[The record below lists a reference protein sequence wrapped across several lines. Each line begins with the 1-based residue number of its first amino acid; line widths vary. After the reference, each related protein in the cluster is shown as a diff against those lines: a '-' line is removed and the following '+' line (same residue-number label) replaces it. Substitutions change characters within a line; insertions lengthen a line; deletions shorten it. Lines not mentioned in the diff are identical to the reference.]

1 MAYNKS
7 RHVESAQKYL
17 HQDKVAQA
25 IAEYQNILKHEPRD
39 EVTLMTIGDLYVR
52 QGETFQAL
60 EYFERLAKL
69 FLADG
74 FVTKAI
80 AIYKKIAK
88 LAPEETRPVERLAEL
103 YVQQGV
109 LSEARPIYL
118 HLAEAHER
126 AGRQPEAA
134 ALLRKLLDAEPDN
147 LRVQTRLAEMLVV
160 LGKPGEAVAGYLAA
174 AEQVHR
180 RGDHAEAVRYSDV
193 ALKIRPNDVPASTL
207 KARAL
212 TAAGRRGEAE
222 TVLSGLPE
230 LEAGGEAAELLLDF
244 YVESGELDRAGT
256 LATKIFNRNS
266 KHFAPAQRV
275 AAALLESENPE
286 SAVTLLGL
294 VREPLT
300 DAGEHE
306 SLSHMLI
313 RCSERLP
320 ALLEPREW
328 LVELYGR
335 ASDSFRLPDALASLA
350 AAYEAAGQTENAQKT
365 YEQLLDRDPENEGVR
380 RNFKRLQGESGVA
393 GAASAA
399 SPTGEAGKA
408 EGELDEDTQLFV
420 SQSLT
425 DVDLF
430 SSYGLTQKAIDLL
443 EIVRQ
448 RVPRHTPTLERLLD
462 LSLGAGDERRT
473 AELAAQLEQIHSE
486 RGHTSPADRYA
497 ELRSRFER
505 ASGGQKRSAAE
516 TAAVTTAIPVPAGID
531 AVVADAVVA
540 ASAPVGSAPGET
552 EKAAL
557 TQDLVHGVHEF
568 DLSEEWAA
576 LSQQLDVTGAVV
588 EEAAKGPAEFV
599 VAPAEPLEPVE
610 LLELVV
616 DEFGGADAGAAD
628 SDALHMADPEAEII
642 GAPAIPDFGAPGAS
656 LDIGGQT
663 SSTAGAE
670 LSAAGAEPAIAD
682 LQPAGA
688 GLEPTGAGL
697 ELTTARTEPIG
708 AVAEPT
714 AASVL
719 LTHAVD
725 GSLPDSALGEPE
737 QVLELNGAD
746 GGETV
751 GAPLTSADDFLNSL
765 SGELDVVLP
774 ASASKIPEE
783 ATAGNGAGREASGD
797 HIPEMISAEAPG
809 PLTDLFD
816 EFRAGLDESEHDEDP
831 ETHYNLGT
839 AYREMGLLEE
849 SISEF
854 QKVVQWMDRE
864 AAHRSARGA
873 VTGGNGK
880 THVFRYPM
888 QCYTLLGLAFMDKGE
903 SAIAA
908 MWYTRAL
915 ETPGLDQDSI
925 LALRYDLGVAQEL
938 AGDSLAAR
946 KSFSQVYGMN
956 IDYRDVAE
964 RLAALGKG

>member
-1 MAYNKS
+1 MSYNKS
-7 RHVESAQKYL
+7 RHVDSAQKYL

-39 EVTLMTIGDLYVR
+39 QVTLMTIGDLYVR

-118 HLAEAHER
+118 HLADVHER

-147 LRVQTRLAEMLVV
+147 LRVQTRLAEML
-160 LGKPGEAVAGYLAA
+160 LAIGKPGEAVAGYLAA

-212 TAAGRRGEAE
+212 AAAGRRSDAE
-222 TVLSGLPE
+222 TVLRGLPE
-230 LEAGGEAAELLLDF
+230 LEGGGEAADLLLDF
-244 YVESGELDRAGT
+244 YLEAGELENAGT
-256 LATKIFNRNS
+256 LATKIFARNS
-266 KHFAPAQRV
+266 KHFVPAQRV
-275 AAALLESENPE
+275 AAAQLETENPE
-286 SAVTLLGL
+286 SALTLLGL
-294 VREPLT
+294 VRESMT

-306 SLSHMLI
+306 SLSQMLI
-313 RCSERLP
+313 RCIERLP

-335 ASDSFRLPDALASLA
+335 ASDSFRLPDALANLA
-350 AAYEAAGQTENAQKT
+350 AAYEAAGQAERAQKT

-380 RNFKRLQGESGVA
+380 RNFKRLQGESGVE

-399 SPTGEAGKA
+399 SPLEAA
-408 EGELDEDTQLFV
+408 ATTDAELDEETQLFV
-420 SQSLT
+420 TQSLT

-473 AELAAQLEQIHSE
+473 AELAAKLEQIHSE
-486 RGHTSPADRYA
+486 RGDTSPADRYA

-505 ASGGQKRSAAE
+505 ASGSAKKSAAE
-516 TAAVTTAIPVPAGID
+516 SPAVTPDIPVPADTEAGVT
-531 AVVADAVVA
+531 AADAQTV
-540 ASAPVGSAPGET
+540 SPEQGEP
-552 EKAAL
+552 EKAAPVQNL
-557 TQDLVHGVHEF
+557 AEEFGVHEI

-576 LSQQLDVTGAVV
+576 LSEQLDVTGGGTGAV
-588 EEAAKGPAEFV
+588 AKGPEEFV
-599 VAPAEPLEPVE
+599 VAPAEPAVAEI
-610 LLELVV
+610 
-616 DEFGGADAGAAD
+616 DESNSDGADLGAAD
-628 SDALHMADPEAEII
+628 STGLRIAESEAESTAANSAAETA
-642 GAPAIPDFGAPGAS
+642 GE
-656 LDIGGQT
+656 T
-663 SSTAGAE
+663 SSTAGAQPVSGEAPLMSGIDGVEAGTPDAVQAESEQLLE
-670 LSAAGAEPAIAD
+670 LSGPDAGGAAD
-682 LQPAGA
+682 
-688 GLEPTGAGL
+688 
-697 ELTTARTEPIG
+697 
-708 AVAEPT
+708 
-714 AASVL
+714 
-719 LTHAVD
+719 
-725 GSLPDSALGEPE
+725 
-737 QVLELNGAD
+737 
-746 GGETV
+746 
-751 GAPLTSADDFLNSL
+751 APLLSADDFLNSL
-765 SGELDVVLP
+765 SSELDVVLP
-774 ASASKIPEE
+774 ARHDEIPEQ
-783 ATAGNGAGREASGD
+783 AAPSNGAGEEASAGE
-797 HIPEMISAEAPG
+797 IPETISTEPAG
-809 PLTDLFD
+809 PLTDVFD
-816 EFRAGLDESEHDEDP
+816 EFRAGLDESDNDEDP

-839 AYREMGLLEE
+839 AYREMGLVEE

-864 AAHRSARGA
+864 AAHHAGRGTA
-873 VTGGNGK
+873 DHAAAGKGRNGK
-880 THVFRYPM
+880 RHVFRYPM
-888 QCYTLLGLAFMDKGE
+888 QCLTLLGLAFMDKGE

-908 MWYTRAL
+908 MWYARAL

-946 KSFSQVYGMN
+946 RSFSQVYGMN

>member
-1 MAYNKS
+1 MMAYNKS
-7 RHVESAQKYL
+7 RHVDSAQKYL

-25 IAEYQNILKHEPRD
+25 IGEYQNILKHEPRD
-39 EVTLMTIGDLYVR
+39 QVTLMTIGDLYVR

-118 HLAEAHER
+118 HLADVHER

-147 LRVQTRLAEMLVV
+147 LRVQTRLAEMLVT

-180 RGDHAEAVRYSDV
+180 RGDHAEAVRYSDI

-212 TAAGRRGEAE
+212 AASGRRSDAE

-230 LEAGGEAAELLLDF
+230 LEGGGEAAELLLDF
-244 YVESGELDRAGT
+244 YLEAGELESAGT
-256 LATKIFNRNS
+256 LATRIFARNS

-275 AAALLESENPE
+275 AGAQLETENPE
-286 SAVTLLGL
+286 SALTLLGL
-294 VREPLT
+294 VRESMT

-306 SLSHMLI
+306 SLSQMLI
-313 RCSERLP
+313 RCIERLP

-335 ASDSFRLPDALASLA
+335 ASDSFRLPDALANLA
-350 AAYEAAGQTENAQKT
+350 AAYEAAGQAERAQKT

-380 RNFKRLQGESGVA
+380 RNFKRLRGETGVE

-399 SPTGEAGKA
+399 SPLGAPATADA
-408 EGELDEDTQLFV
+408 ELDEATELFV
-420 SQSLT
+420 SQSLI

-473 AELAAQLEQIHSE
+473 TELAAQLEQIHTE

-505 ASGGQKRSAAE
+505 ASGGTKNSAAE
-516 TAAVTTAIPVPAGID
+516 SPAPTPDIPVRAETE
-531 AVVADAVVA
+531 ATVTAEAAAAAADAQTVSPEQA
-540 ASAPVGSAPGET
+540 EA
-552 EKAAL
+552 EKAAPA
-557 TQDLVHGVHEF
+557 QNSAEEFGVHEI
-568 DLSEEWAA
+568 DLSDEWAA
-576 LSQQLDVTGAVV
+576 LSEQLDVTGAGAGAV
-588 EEAAKGPAEFV
+588 ANGPEEFV
-599 VAPAEPLEPVE
+599 VAPVEPVE
-610 LLELVV
+610 PVEPVVAEL
-616 DEFGGADAGAAD
+616 DGADSGGGDSGALRIAE
-628 SDALHMADPEAEII
+628 PEAE
-642 GAPAIPDFGAPGAS
+642 GTAANSTAET
-656 LDIGGQT
+656 GGET
-663 SSTAGAE
+663 SSTAVAETVSGEASLMDGIGGVDAGTPDFVQAESEQILE
-670 LSAAGAEPAIAD
+670 LSGPDAGGTAD
-682 LQPAGA
+682 
-688 GLEPTGAGL
+688 
-697 ELTTARTEPIG
+697 
-708 AVAEPT
+708 
-714 AASVL
+714 
-719 LTHAVD
+719 
-725 GSLPDSALGEPE
+725 
-737 QVLELNGAD
+737 
-746 GGETV
+746 
-751 GAPLTSADDFLNSL
+751 APLLSADDFLNSL

-774 ASASKIPEE
+774 ASRDEIPEQP
-783 ATAGNGAGREASGD
+783 APPNGAGEEGSRGD
-797 HIPEMISAEAPG
+797 IPETISAEPPG
-809 PLTDLFD
+809 PLTDVFD
-816 EFRAGLDESEHDEDP
+816 EFRAGLDESDNDEDP

-839 AYREMGLLEE
+839 AYREMGLVEE

-864 AAHRSARGA
+864 AAYHAGRGTA
-873 VTGGNGK
+873 DHAAAGKGRNGK
-880 THVFRYPM
+880 RHVFRYPM
-888 QCYTLLGLAFMDKGE
+888 QCLTLLGLAFMDKGE

-908 MWYTRAL
+908 MWYARAL

>member
-1 MAYNKS
+1 MSYNKS
-7 RHVESAQKYL
+7 RHVDSAQKYL

-39 EVTLMTIGDLYVR
+39 QVTLMTIGDLYVR

-118 HLAEAHER
+118 HLADVHER
-126 AGRQPEAA
+126 AGRKPEAA
-134 ALLRKLLDAEPDN
+134 GLLRKLLDAEPDN
-147 LRVQTRLAEMLVV
+147 LRVQTRLAEML
-160 LGKPGEAVAGYLAA
+160 LAIGKPGEAVAGYLAA

-180 RGDHAEAVRYSDV
+180 RGDHAEAVRYSDI
-193 ALKIRPNDVPASTL
+193 ALKIRPHDVPASTL

-212 TAAGRRGEAE
+212 AAAGRRSDAE

-230 LEAGGEAAELLLDF
+230 LEGGGEAADLLLDF
-244 YVESGELDRAGT
+244 YLEAGELESAGT
-256 LATKIFNRNS
+256 LATKIFARNS
-266 KHFAPAQRV
+266 KHFMPAQRV
-275 AAALLESENPE
+275 AAAQLETENPE
-286 SAVTLLGL
+286 SALTLLGL
-294 VREPLT
+294 VRESMT

-306 SLSHMLI
+306 SLSQMLI
-313 RCSERLP
+313 RCIERLP

-335 ASDSFRLPDALASLA
+335 ASDSFRLPDALANLA
-350 AAYEAAGQTENAQKT
+350 AAYEAAGQAERAQKT

-380 RNFKRLQGESGVA
+380 RNFKRLQGETGVE

-399 SPTGEAGKA
+399 SPLGAPATADA
-408 EGELDEDTQLFV
+408 ELDEETQIFV
-420 SQSLT
+420 TQSLT

-497 ELRSRFER
+497 ELRNRFER
-505 ASGGQKRSAAE
+505 ASGPAKKSATE
-516 TAAVTTAIPVPAGID
+516 SPAVTPDIPVPAETEAAVTASD
-531 AVVADAVVA
+531 AQMVR
-540 ASAPVGSAPGET
+540 PEQGET
-552 EKAAL
+552 EKAAPVQNL
-557 TQDLVHGVHEF
+557 AEEFGVHEI

-576 LSQQLDVTGAVV
+576 LSEQLDTTGGGTGAV
-588 EEAAKGPAEFV
+588 AKGPEEFV
-599 VAPAEPLEPVE
+599 VAPVEPVVAE
-610 LLELVV
+610 I
-616 DEFGGADAGAAD
+616 DESNSDGADSGAAD
-628 SDALHMADPEAEII
+628 SSGLRIADPEAE
-642 GAPAIPDFGAPGAS
+642 GTAVNSTAETGEGT
-656 LDIGGQT
+656 G
-663 SSTAGAE
+663 STAGAE
-670 LSAAGAEPAIAD
+670 PVSGGASLMNGIDGVGAGASDSVEAEAEQI
-682 LQPAGA
+682 
-688 GLEPTGAGL
+688 L
-697 ELTTARTEPIG
+697 ELSGPDAGG
-708 AVAEPT
+708 A
-714 AASVL
+714 
-719 LTHAVD
+719 
-725 GSLPDSALGEPE
+725 
-737 QVLELNGAD
+737 AD
-746 GGETV
+746 
-751 GAPLTSADDFLNSL
+751 APLLSADDFLNSL

-774 ASASKIPEE
+774 ARHDEIPEQ
-783 ATAGNGAGREASGD
+783 AAPSNGAGEEASRAD
-797 HIPEMISAEAPG
+797 IPEAISAEPPG
-809 PLTDLFD
+809 PLTDVFD
-816 EFRAGLDESEHDEDP
+816 EFRAGLDESDNDEDP

-839 AYREMGLLEE
+839 AYREMGLVEE

-864 AAHRSARGA
+864 AAHHAGRGTA
-873 VTGGNGK
+873 DHAAAGKGRNGK
-880 THVFRYPM
+880 RHVFRYPM

-908 MWYTRAL
+908 MWYMRAL

-938 AGDSLAAR
+938 AGDILAAR
-946 KSFSQVYGMN
+946 RSFSQVYGMN

>member
-1 MAYNKS
+1 MSYNKS
-7 RHVESAQKYL
+7 RHVDSAQKYL

-39 EVTLMTIGDLYVR
+39 QVTLMTIGDLYVR

-118 HLAEAHER
+118 QLADVHER
-126 AGRQPEAA
+126 AGRKPEAA

-147 LRVQTRLAEMLVV
+147 LRVQTRLAEML
-160 LGKPGEAVAGYLAA
+160 LAIGKPGEAVASYLAA

-180 RGDHAEAVRYSDV
+180 RGDHTEAVRYSDI

-212 TAAGRRGEAE
+212 AAAGRRSDAE

-230 LEAGGEAAELLLDF
+230 LEGGGEAADLLLDF
-244 YVESGELDRAGT
+244 YLEAGELESAGT
-256 LATKIFNRNS
+256 LATKIFARNS
-266 KHFAPAQRV
+266 KHFVPAQRV
-275 AAALLESENPE
+275 AAAQLETENPE
-286 SAVTLLGL
+286 RALTLLGL
-294 VREPLT
+294 VRESMT

-306 SLSHMLI
+306 SLSQMLI
-313 RCSERLP
+313 RCIERLP

-335 ASDSFRLPDALASLA
+335 ASDSFRLPDALANLA
-350 AAYEAAGQTENAQKT
+350 AAYEAAGQAERAQKT

-380 RNFKRLQGESGVA
+380 RNFKRLQGESGVEV
-393 GAASAA
+393 AASAA
-399 SPTGEAGKA
+399 SPLGAPATADA
-408 EGELDEDTQLFV
+408 ELDEETQLFV
-420 SQSLT
+420 TQSLT

-462 LSLGAGDERRT
+462 LSLGKGDERRT

-505 ASGGQKRSAAE
+505 ASGPAKKSAAE
-516 TAAVTTAIPVPAGID
+516 SPAVTPDIPVPADTD
-531 AVVADAVVA
+531 AGVVTGGAAGAAPDAQRV
-540 ASAPVGSAPGET
+540 SPEQGET
-552 EKAAL
+552 EKPAPVQNL
-557 TQDLVHGVHEF
+557 PEEFGVHEI

-576 LSQQLDVTGAVV
+576 LSGQLDVTGSGTGAV
-588 EEAAKGPAEFV
+588 AKGPEEFV
-599 VAPAEPLEPVE
+599 VAPSEPLVAE
-610 LLELVV
+610 L
-616 DEFGGADAGAAD
+616 DGSDSGGENSGA
-628 SDALHMADPEAEII
+628 LRIADPEAE
-642 GAPAIPDFGAPGAS
+642 GTAANSTGETAGE
-656 LDIGGQT
+656 T

-670 LSAAGAEPAIAD
+670 PVSGGASLMSGIDGVGAGAPDSVQAEAEQI
-682 LQPAGA
+682 
-688 GLEPTGAGL
+688 L
-697 ELTTARTEPIG
+697 ELSGPDAGG
-708 AVAEPT
+708 A
-714 AASVL
+714 
-719 LTHAVD
+719 
-725 GSLPDSALGEPE
+725 
-737 QVLELNGAD
+737 AD
-746 GGETV
+746 
-751 GAPLTSADDFLNSL
+751 APLLSADDFLNSL

-774 ASASKIPEE
+774 ARHDEIPEQ
-783 ATAGNGAGREASGD
+783 AAPSNGAGPEVSRGD
-797 HIPEMISAEAPG
+797 IPEAISAEPPG
-809 PLTDLFD
+809 PLTELFD
-816 EFRAGLDESEHDEDP
+816 EFRAGLDESDSDEDP

-839 AYREMGLLEE
+839 AYREMGLVEE

-864 AAHRSARGA
+864 AAHHAGRGTADHAA
-873 VTGGNGK
+873 VGKDRNGK
-880 THVFRYPM
+880 RHVFRYPM
-888 QCYTLLGLAFMDKGE
+888 QCLTLLGLAFMDKGE

-908 MWYTRAL
+908 MWYMRAL

>member
-7 RHVESAQKYL
+7 RHVDSAQKYL

-39 EVTLMTIGDLYVR
+39 QVTLMTIGDLYVR

-118 HLAEAHER
+118 HLADVHGR

-147 LRVQTRLAEMLVV
+147 LRVQTRLAEMLVTI
-160 LGKPGEAVAGYLAA
+160 GQPGEAVAGYLAA

-180 RGDHAEAVRYSDV
+180 RGDHAEAVRYSDI

-212 TAAGRRGEAE
+212 AASGRRSDAE

-244 YVESGELDRAGT
+244 YLEAGELESAGI
-256 LATKIFNRNS
+256 LATKIFARNS
-266 KHFAPAQRV
+266 KHFVPAQRV
-275 AAALLESENPE
+275 ATALLETENPE
-286 SAVTLLGL
+286 RALTLLGL
-294 VREPLT
+294 VRESMT

-306 SLSHMLI
+306 SLSQMLT
-313 RCSERLP
+313 RCIERVP

-335 ASDSFRLPDALASLA
+335 ASDSFRIPDALANLA
-350 AAYEAAGQTENAQKT
+350 AAYEAAGQAERAQKT

-380 RNFKRLQGESGVA
+380 RNFKRLQGESGVEV
-393 GAASAA
+393 AASAA
-399 SPTGEAGKA
+399 SGPAVAAATADA
-408 EGELDEDTQLFV
+408 DLDEETQLFV

-473 AELAAQLEQIHSE
+473 AELASQLEQIHTE

-505 ASGGQKRSAAE
+505 ASGAAKKSAAE
-516 TAAVTTAIPVPAGID
+516 SAALTRDIPVPAD
-531 AVVADAVVA
+531 TEAAVTAADAPTV
-540 ASAPVGSAPGET
+540 SSDQGQT
-552 EKAAL
+552 EKAAPVQNL
-557 TQDLVHGVHEF
+557 AEEFGVHEI

-576 LSQQLDVTGAVV
+576 LSEQLDVTGGGAGTV
-588 EEAAKGPAEFV
+588 AKGPEEFV
-599 VAPAEPLEPVE
+599 VGPAEP
-610 LLELVV
+610 VV
-616 DEFGGADAGAAD
+616 ANLDGEDSGAAD
-628 SDALHMADPEAEII
+628 SRGLRIAESEAERTAANSAAETA
-642 GAPAIPDFGAPGAS
+642 GE
-656 LDIGGQT
+656 T

-670 LSAAGAEPAIAD
+670 PVSGGASLMSGIEGPHAGAPDSVQAESEQILELSVPDAGGAADAPSLSAG
-682 LQPAGA
+682 
-688 GLEPTGAGL
+688 
-697 ELTTARTEPIG
+697 
-708 AVAEPT
+708 
-714 AASVL
+714 
-719 LTHAVD
+719 
-725 GSLPDSALGEPE
+725 
-737 QVLELNGAD
+737 
-746 GGETV
+746 
-751 GAPLTSADDFLNSL
+751 DFLNSL
-765 SGELDVVLP
+765 SGELDAVLP
-774 ASASKIPEE
+774 ASDAASTPAPGEALSRDEIPEP
-783 ATAGNGAGREASGD
+783 ATPANGAGEEASAGE
-797 HIPEMISAEAPG
+797 IPETVSAELAG
-809 PLTDLFD
+809 PLTDVFD
-816 EFRAGLDESEHDEDP
+816 EFRAGLDESDNDEDP

-839 AYREMGLLEE
+839 AYREMGLVEE

-864 AAHRSARGA
+864 AAYHAGRGTA
-873 VTGGNGK
+873 DHAAAGKGRNGK
-880 THVFRYPM
+880 RHVFRYPM

-908 MWYTRAL
+908 MWYARAL

-946 KSFSQVYGMN
+946 RTFSQVYGMN

>member
-7 RHVESAQKYL
+7 KHVDSAQKYL

-39 EVTLMTIGDLYVR
+39 QVTLMTIGDLYVR

-118 HLAEAHER
+118 HLADVHER

-134 ALLRKLLDAEPDN
+134 TLLRKLLDAEPDN
-147 LRVQTRLAEMLVV
+147 LRVQTRLAEMLVAM
-160 LGKPGEAVAGYLAA
+160 GKPAEAVAGYLAA

-180 RGDHAEAVRYSDV
+180 RGDHAEAVKYSDV

-212 TAAGRRGEAE
+212 AALGRRSDAE
-222 TVLSGLPE
+222 TVLNALPD
-230 LEAGGEAAELLLDF
+230 LEGGGEAADLLLDF
-244 YVESGELDRAGT
+244 YLEGGELDTAET
-256 LATKIFNRNS
+256 LATKIFARNS
-266 KHFAPAQRV
+266 KHFLQAQRV

-286 SAVTLLGL
+286 RALTLLGL
-294 VREPLT
+294 VRESMT

-306 SLSHMLI
+306 SLSQMLT
-313 RCSERLP
+313 RCIERLP
-320 ALLEPREW
+320 GLLEPREW

-335 ASDSFRLPDALASLA
+335 ASDSFRLPDALANLA
-350 AAYEAAGQTENAQKT
+350 AAYEAAGQADRAQKT

-380 RNFKRLQGESGVA
+380 RKFERLQRESGV
-393 GAASAA
+393 GVAA
-399 SPTGEAGKA
+399 SPASPPGAPAKA
-408 EGELDEDTQLFV
+408 EAELDEETQVFV

-430 SSYGLTQKAIDLL
+430 SSYGLTRKALDLL
-443 EIVRQ
+443 ETVRQ
-448 RVPRHTPTLERLLD
+448 RAPRHTPTLERLLD

-473 AELAAQLEQIHSE
+473 AELASLLEQIHTE

-505 ASGGQKRSAAE
+505 ASGATKKSTAESAAPTPDILVPADAE
-516 TAAVTTAIPVPAGID
+516 LAVAVREAQKVSPEQGATGKAAPVPNL
-531 AVVADAVVA
+531 A
-540 ASAPVGSAPGET
+540 AEF
-552 EKAAL
+552 
-557 TQDLVHGVHEF
+557 GVHEI

-576 LSQQLDVTGAVV
+576 LSGQLDVTSAGAA
-588 EEAAKGPAEFV
+588 EAKSPEEFV
-599 VAPAEPLEPVE
+599 VAPVEPLVAE
-610 LLELVV
+610 LHEI
-616 DEFGGADAGAAD
+616 A
-628 SDALHMADPEAEII
+628 SDGLRIAEPEAESTS
-642 GAPAIPDFGAPGAS
+642 A
-656 LDIGGQT
+656 
-663 SSTAGAE
+663 SSTEETSGKT
-670 LSAAGAEPAIAD
+670 SWPAGAEPDMAN
-682 LQPAGA
+682 
-688 GLEPTGAGL
+688 
-697 ELTTARTEPIG
+697 
-708 AVAEPT
+708 
-714 AASVL
+714 AS
-719 LTHAVD
+719 AVD
-725 GSLPDSALGEPE
+725 GLGAGIPDSAEVGSENIFEASGVEASGPVADAP
-737 QVLELNGAD
+737 VL
-746 GGETV
+746 
-751 GAPLTSADDFLNSL
+751 SADDFLHSL
-765 SGELDVVLP
+765 SSELDVVLP
-774 ASASKIPEE
+774 ASQNEIPEQ
-783 ATAGNGAGREASGD
+783 AAPQNGAGDERLPD
-797 HIPEMISAEAPG
+797 DIPETIAVEHAG
-809 PLTDLFD
+809 PLTAVFD
-816 EFRAGLDESEHDEDP
+816 EFRAGLDEADNDEDP
-831 ETHYNLGT
+831 ETHYNLGI
-839 AYREMGLLEE
+839 AYREMGLVEE

-854 QKVVQWMDRE
+854 QKVAQWMDRE
-864 AAHRSARGA
+864 ARPNGGRGPSDHEVA
-873 VTGGNGK
+873 GKSRNGK
-880 THVFRYPM
+880 RHVFRYAM

-903 SAIAA
+903 SGIAA
-908 MWYTRAL
+908 MWYARAL

>member
-7 RHVESAQKYL
+7 RHVDSAQKYL

-39 EVTLMTIGDLYVR
+39 QVTLMTIGDLYVR

-109 LSEARPIYL
+109 ISEARPIYL
-118 HLAEAHER
+118 HLADVHER
-126 AGRQPEAA
+126 AGRKQEAA

-147 LRVQTRLAEMLVV
+147 LRVQTRLAEML
-160 LGKPGEAVAGYLAA
+160 GAIGQPAEAVAGYLGA

-212 TAAGRRGEAE
+212 AALGRRSDAEA
-222 TVLSGLPE
+222 VLNALPD
-230 LEAGGEAAELLLDF
+230 LDGGGEAADLLLDF
-244 YVESGELDRAGT
+244 YLEAGELDTAET
-256 LATKIFNRNS
+256 LATKIFARNS
-266 KHFAPAQRV
+266 RHFLQAQRV
-275 AAALLESENPE
+275 AAALLETENPE
-286 SAVTLLGL
+286 RVLTLLGL
-294 VREPLT
+294 VRESMT

-306 SLSHMLI
+306 SLSQILT
-313 RCSERLP
+313 RCIERLP
-320 ALLEPREW
+320 GLLEPREW

-335 ASDSFRLPDALASLA
+335 ASDSFRLPDALANLA
-350 AAYEAAGQTENAQKT
+350 AAYEGAGQADRAQKT

-380 RNFKRLQGESGVA
+380 RKFERLQRESGV
-393 GAASAA
+393 GVAA
-399 SPTGEAGKA
+399 SPASPASPQGAPAQA
-408 EGELDEDTQLFV
+408 ETELDEETQVFV

-430 SSYGLTQKAIDLL
+430 SSYGLTRKAIELL
-443 EIVRQ
+443 EVVRQ
-448 RVPRHTPTLERLLD
+448 RAPRHTPTLERLLD

-473 AELAAQLEQIHSE
+473 AELASQLEQIHTE

-505 ASGGQKRSAAE
+505 ASGATKKSTAESAAP
-516 TAAVTTAIPVPAGID
+516 TPDILVPAD
-531 AVVADAVVA
+531 ADLAVAVREAQKVSPEQEA
-540 ASAPVGSAPGET
+540 TGKAAPVQNL
-552 EKAAL
+552 AAEF
-557 TQDLVHGVHEF
+557 GVHEI
-568 DLSEEWAA
+568 DLSEEWAT
-576 LSQQLDVTGAVV
+576 LSEQLEVTSAGAA
-588 EEAAKGPAEFV
+588 EAKSPEEFV
-599 VAPAEPLEPVE
+599 VAPVEPLVAE
-610 LLELVV
+610 LHET
-616 DEFGGADAGAAD
+616 A
-628 SDALHMADPEAEII
+628 SDGLRIAEPEAESTS
-642 GAPAIPDFGAPGAS
+642 A
-656 LDIGGQT
+656 
-663 SSTAGAE
+663 SSTEETSGKTSWPAGAE
-670 LSAAGAEPAIAD
+670 AD
-682 LQPAGA
+682 MANASVVDGVGA
-688 GLEPTGAGL
+688 G
-697 ELTTARTEPIG
+697 I
-708 AVAEPT
+708 
-714 AASVL
+714 
-719 LTHAVD
+719 
-725 GSLPDSALGEPE
+725 PDSAEVESENIFEASGVE
-737 QVLELNGAD
+737 A
-746 GGETV
+746 GGPVAV
-751 GAPLTSADDFLNSL
+751 GATDAPVLSADDFLHSL
-765 SGELDVVLP
+765 TSELDVVLP
-774 ASASKIPEE
+774 ASQNEIPEQ
-783 ATAGNGAGREASGD
+783 AAPQNGAGDERLPDDMRETIAVE
-797 HIPEMISAEAPG
+797 HAG
-809 PLTDLFD
+809 PLTAVFD
-816 EFRAGLDESEHDEDP
+816 EFRAGLDEADNDEDP

-839 AYREMGLLEE
+839 AYREMGLVEE

-854 QKVVQWMDRE
+854 QKVAQWMDRE
-864 AAHRSARGA
+864 ARPNGGRGPSDHEA
-873 VTGGNGK
+873 AGKSRNGK
-880 THVFRYPM
+880 RHVFRYAM
-888 QCYTLLGLAFMDKGE
+888 QCYTLLGLAFMEKGE

-908 MWYTRAL
+908 MWYARAL